1 MLERGQ
7 VRSSEPSG
15 SSEPPARARAR
26 FLPVPRSVP
35 AARGFVLAHL
45 DPPAGR
51 GTTRPAAD
59 PEAVALL
66 TSELVSNAVR
76 HARTP
81 FTVTVEAAGDVVR
94 VAVADGDRTRPRP
107 GWPDPT
113 AEHGRGL
120 HLVGRLAHA
129 WGVEEHG
136 SPTRPGEAPGQEA
149 GKTVWFVLARPTPAP
164 EGSAPPGP
172 GPGTRPA
179 SR

>member
-1 MLERGQ
+1 

-45 DPPAGR
+45 DPPPGR
-51 GTTRPAAD
+51 GATWPAAD

-81 FTVTVEAAGDVVR
+81 FTVTVEAAPDVVR
-94 VAVADGDRTRPRP
+94 VAVADDDQTRPRP
-107 GWPDPT
+107 AWPDPT

-120 HLVGRLAHA
+120 RLVGRLAHA

-136 SPTRPGEAPGQEA
+136 SSTRPGASPGQPV
-149 GKTVWFVLARPTPAP
+149 GKTVWFVLARPAPAP
-164 EGSAPPGP
+164 SAPGAPAPPGA
-172 GPGTRPA
+172 GPGKDPA
-179 SR
+179 GH